1 MKNFYALRPSTTS
14 IEYYVYSEAGILFEE
29 KVSGMEMVNT

>member
-14 IEYYVYSEAGILFEE
+14 IEYYVYSAQGILFEE
-29 KVSGMEMVNT
+29 KVNEM